1 MRELRSLLP
10 YLAPYRWAYLIGL
23 GLVVASNF
31 FATLGP
37 KFIQQGIDALRQ
49 GGDFQEVRTAIV
61 LLLAVALVGGVAR
74 YGMRELLNSGS
85 RRVETDLR
93 DQLYDHLQRMS
104 AEFYDRYPTGDVMAR
119 TTNDL
124 LAVRMVAGPA
134 LMYLVDT
141 TVRALLVVPAMLAIS
156 PRLALLALLPL
167 FGLPV
172 AMVLLGRIIHQ
183 RTQTIQAQFS
193 ELTSHAHEN
202 LSGVRVVRSY
212 RQEAAEIAHFQG
224 LNDTYQERNLDLARV
239 QGAFFPLLTLL
250 GGLSGLVVLYAGGML
265 VMAGSVTVGEFVAF
279 GVYLAM
285 LVWPMIALGWA
296 VNLVQRGAA
305 SMGRINQLFREQPAI
320 TGTSSPV
327 ALPRSTGARALE
339 FRNVW
344 FSYPGA
350 RDRGWVLEDISFL
363 VEPGSSLAIVGPTG
377 SGKSALVD
385 LIVRTYDP
393 DRGQVLIDGVDIRQ
407 LSLEELRRTVGFVPQ
422 ETFLFGETLRRNIL
436 LGAPDDGRLER
447 VSEIAQLTEA
457 LPVLPDGYDTVLGER
472 GINLS
477 GGQKQRATIARAL
490 AQDPPLFV
498 LDDALSA
505 VDTHTEARILAGL
518 RDALAGRTSIIVS
531 HRLVAVR
538 EADRILVLDHGRI
551 VEQGTHAELL
561 SAGGRYWELLRR
573 QQMEEEL
580 EEEDRAEDEGE
591 NLRAV
596 PAGSPVSD
604 PEASP
609 PVG

>member
-10 YLAPYRWAYLIGL
+10 YLKSYRWPYLTGL
-23 GLVVASNF
+23 ALVVVSNF

-37 KFIQQGIDALRQ
+37 RFIQHGIDALRI
-49 GGDFQEVRTAIV
+49 GGQFHAVQKAVL

-93 DQLYDHLQRMS
+93 DQLYLHLQRMS

-141 TVRALLVVPAMLAIS
+141 TIRALLVAPAMVGIS
-156 PRLALLALLPL
+156 PRLTLFALLPL
-167 FGLPV
+167 LGLPV
-172 AMVLLGRIIHQ
+172 AMVSLGRIIHQ
-183 RTQTIQAQFS
+183 RSQAIQAQFS
-193 ELTSHAHEN
+193 DLTTHAHEN

-212 RQEAAEIAHFQG
+212 RQERAEIEHFRE
-224 LNDTYQERNLDLARV
+224 LSKEYLDRNLGLARV

-250 GGLSGLVVLYAGGML
+250 GGLSGFAVLYAGGRL
-265 VMAGSVTVGEFVAF
+265 VMAGTVTVGEFVAF
-279 GVYLAM
+279 GVYLGM
-285 LVWPMIALGWA
+285 LIWPMIALGWA

-320 TGTSSPV
+320 TSPTLAV
-327 ALPRSTGARALE
+327 PLPPAGRARSVE
-339 FRNVW
+339 FKAVW

-350 RDRGWVLEDISFL
+350 RERGWVLQDISFR

-377 SGKSALVD
+377 AGKSTLVD

-393 DRGQVLIDGVDIRQ
+393 DRGAVLIDGVDVRQ
-407 LSLEELRRTVGFVPQ
+407 LSLGELRRAVGFVPQ
-422 ETFLFGETLRRNIL
+422 ETFLFGETLRRNVL
-436 LGAPDDGRLER
+436 LGAPDDGRLAR
-447 VSEIAQLTEA
+447 VAEVAQLTEA
-457 LPVLPDGYDTVLGER
+457 LPSLPEGYETLIGER

-477 GGQKQRATIARAL
+477 GGQKQRAAIARAL
-490 AQDPPLFV
+490 AQEPPIFV

-505 VDTHTEARILAGL
+505 VDAHTEARILAGL
-518 RDALAGRTSIIVS
+518 RDALVGRTSIIVS
-531 HRLVAVR
+531 HRLAAVR
-538 EADRILVLDHGRI
+538 DADWILVLDGGRI
-551 VEQGTHAELL
+551 VEQGVHADLL
-561 SAGGRYWELLRR
+561 SGGGRYWELLRR

-580 EEEDRAEDEGE
+580 EEEGVREEQT
-591 NLRAV
+591 
-596 PAGSPVSD
+596 
-604 PEASP
+604 
-609 PVG
+609 

>member
-1 MRELRSLLP
+1 MKELRSLLP

-23 GLVVASNF
+23 SLVVVSNF

-37 KFIQQGIDALRQ
+37 KFIQKGIDALRQ
-49 GGDFQEVRTAIV
+49 GGGLHEVHTAV
-61 LLLAVALVGGVAR
+61 MLLLVVALIGGVAR

-93 DQLYDHLQRMS
+93 DQLYDHLQRMA

-141 TVRALLVVPAMLAIS
+141 TVRALLVAPAMVAIS
-156 PRLALLALLPL
+156 PRLTLLALLPL
-167 FGLPV
+167 FGLPL
-172 AMVLLGRIIHQ
+172 AMVILGRIIHQ
-183 RTQTIQAQFS
+183 RTQAIQAQFS
-193 ELTSHAHEN
+193 VLTTHAHEN

-212 RQEAAEIAHFQG
+212 RQEEAETAHFRE
-224 LNDTYQERNLDLARV
+224 LNDTYQQRNLALARV

-265 VMAGSVTVGEFVAF
+265 VMSGRVTVGEFVAF

-305 SMGRINQLFREQPAI
+305 SMGRINQLFREPPAI
-320 TGTSSPV
+320 VAPASP
-327 ALPRSTGARALE
+327 ASLPPSRGARALE
-339 FRNVW
+339 FRHVW

-350 RDRGWVLEDISFL
+350 RDRGWVLQDISFS
-363 VEPGSSLAIVGPTG
+363 VKPGSSLAIVGPTG
-377 SGKSALVD
+377 AGKSSLVD

-393 DRGQVLIDGVDIRQ
+393 DRGQVLIDGVDVRE
-407 LSLEELRRTVGFVPQ
+407 LSLEELRHTVGFVPQ

-457 LPVLPDGYDTVLGER
+457 LPLLPQGYDTLLGER

-505 VDTHTEARILAGL
+505 VDTNTEARILAGL
-518 RDALAGRTSIIVS
+518 RSVLAGRTSVIVS

-538 EADRILVLDHGRI
+538 EADCILVLDQGRI
-551 VEQGTHAELL
+551 VERGTHAELIA
-561 SAGGRYWELLRR
+561 AGGRYWELLRR

-580 EEEDRAEDEGE
+580 EEGREDSSLKAALAETPE
-591 NLRAV
+591 
-596 PAGSPVSD
+596 SD
-604 PEASP
+604 PAAIP
-609 PVG
+609 PGG

>member
-1 MRELRSLLP
+1 
-10 YLAPYRWAYLIGL
+10 
-23 GLVVASNF
+23 
-31 FATLGP
+31 
-37 KFIQQGIDALRQ
+37 
-49 GGDFQEVRTAIV
+49 
-61 LLLAVALVGGVAR
+61 VALVGGVAR

-93 DQLYDHLQRMS
+93 DHLYDHLQRMS

-141 TVRALLVVPAMLAIS
+141 TVRALLIAPAMLGIS
-156 PRLALLALLPL
+156 PRLTLLALLPL
-167 FGLPV
+167 LGLPI
-172 AMVLLGRIIHQ
+172 AMVLLGQVIHQ
-183 RTQTIQAQFS
+183 RSQAIQAQFS
-193 ELTSHAHEN
+193 ELTTHAHEN

-212 RQEAAEIAHFQG
+212 RQEEAEIRHFRG
-224 LNDTYQERNLDLARV
+224 LNETYQERNLNLARV

-265 VMAGSVTVGEFVAF
+265 VMSGNVSVGEFVAF

-296 VNLVQRGAA
+296 ANLVQRGAA
-305 SMGRINQLFREQPAI
+305 SMGRINQLFQEQPAI
-320 TGTSSPV
+320 TDPTAPI
-327 ALPRSTGARALE
+327 ALPPAAGARALE
-339 FRNVW
+339 FRDVW

-350 RDRGWVLEDISFL
+350 RDRGWVLQDISFT
-363 VEPGSSLAIVGPTG
+363 VEPGASLAIVGPTG

-393 DRGQVLIDGVDIRQ
+393 DRGQIFIDGIDVRR
-407 LSLEELRRTVGFVPQ
+407 LGLRELRHAVGFVPQ

-436 LGAPDDGRLER
+436 LGAADDGRLER
-447 VSEIAQLTEA
+447 VSEIAQLAEA
-457 LPVLPDGYDTVLGER
+457 LPALPQGYDTVLGER

-477 GGQKQRATIARAL
+477 GGQKQRAAIARAL
-490 AQDPPLFV
+490 AQNPPLFV

-505 VDTHTEARILAGL
+505 VDTNTEARILAGL
-518 RDALAGRTSIIVS
+518 RNALAGRTSIIVS

-538 EADRILVLDHGRI
+538 EADRILVLDGGRI
-551 VEQGTHAELL
+551 VEQGTHEELL
-561 SAGGRYWELLRR
+561 AAGGRYWELLRR

-580 EEEDRAEDEGE
+580 EEESVNREQ
-591 NLRAV
+591 
-596 PAGSPVSD
+596 
-604 PEASP
+604 
-609 PVG
+609 